1 MLWELKRSL
10 QINQLPITCKIVPD
24 WLPLSLDSTQVSC
37 SELSTNDGPSRN
49 LFEYTALAKCKT
61 LVSHFWEITSGNCM
75 RTRTKAPANDL
86 NISTQHVATLLG
98 ETCCVRDVF
107 FMLEVVASNLKIVKF
122 FMQHL
127 RILHDVVVV

>member
-75 RTRTKAPANDL
+75 RTRTKAPAKRSQHFNATCR
-86 NISTQHVATLLG
+86 NIVGRNMLRAGRVATCWMLLPQ
-98 ETCCVRDVF
+98 
-107 FMLEVVASNLKIVKF
+107 I
-122 FMQHL
+122 
-127 RILHDVVVV
+127 

>member
-1 MLWELKRSL
+1 MFWELKRSL
-10 QINQLPITCKIVPD
+10 QINQLTCKIVPD

-75 RTRTKAPANDL
+75 RTRTKARPNDL

-98 ETCCVRDVF
+98 ETCCERDV
-107 FMLEVVASNLKIVKF
+107 LQHVGCCCLKFENCQIFV
-122 FMQHL
+122 MQHL
-127 RILHDVVVV
+127 